1 MHLFHYFQEV
11 DGHLSVTDTQQY
23 KDAVEAFSET
33 ELNKKLA
40 EELDYLQE
48 LLEDEKKGEI
58 HTDTKWVDPEAEIPW
73 EQTHRRV
80 LTMTVDTREL
90 IRTCNLFYI
99 YKLILCFMQPIW
111 IKYRLCVEYS
121 FK

>member
-1 MHLFHYFQEV
+1 MWVFKNYFQEV
-11 DGHLSVTDTQQY
+11 GGHLSVTDTQQY
-23 KDAVEAFSET
+23 QDALEAFSET

-58 HTDTKWVDPEAEIPW
+58 HTDTKWVDPEVEIPW

-90 IRTCNLFYI
+90 IPTCTCNI
-99 YKLILCFMQPIW
+99 
-111 IKYRLCVEYS
+111 S
-121 FK
+121 

>member
-11 DGHLSVTDTQQY
+11 DGHLSVTDTKQY
-23 KDAVEAFSET
+23 QDAVEAFSET

-90 IRTCNLFYI
+90 IRTCNLLYI
-99 YKLILCFMQPIW
+99 
-111 IKYRLCVEYS
+111 
-121 FK
+121 